1 MEMMTLFVIQV
12 VQRVAVAV
20 HDSQTGVS
28 VTLAFDDTPG
38 NEDTTYADRDRNAV
52 LMYRYSKEC
61 FPEAEQNVV
70 QFTAGGSSAKHDLRR
85 RTYPNAVLLVA
96 SWGSIKEDA
105 HNEPQHF
112 TSAIGKTMLNLK
124 VSKLV
129 DPERTNVIVVIT
141 KSLSSWQDYDDY
153 DDDDEKGE
161 YWNDDARKKTRIIGA
176 LQQKVFPASWP
187 WRVVFIEN
195 GGGKAVLQK
204 HRTLPNGELSH
215 QNLFEAIRDLFTAA
229 DDENMPQDLVGIQ
242 ALRLLTGAD
251 SLRPHFKQR
260 QVETLCELKPSET
273 ISKEERISIVSKCS
287 RSMAFNF

>member
-1 MEMMTLFVIQV
+1 M
-12 VQRVAVAV
+12 
-20 HDSQTGVS
+20 HDTQTGVTF
-28 VTLAFDDTPG
+28 TLAFDDTRG
-38 NEDTTYADRDRNAV
+38 NEDTSYDRLNSAV
-52 LMYRYSKEC
+52 LMHRYSRIH
-61 FPEAEQNVV
+61 FPEVQQNFA
-70 QFTAGGSSAKHDLRR
+70 QFTDEDSSAMQEKK
-85 RTYPNAVLLVA
+85 YPNVILLVA
-96 SWGSIKEDA
+96 SWDSIREDA
-105 HNEPQHF
+105 HNQPEHF
-112 TSAIGKTMLNLK
+112 TSAIGKTILNLK

-129 DPERTNVIVVIT
+129 DLERTNVIVVIT